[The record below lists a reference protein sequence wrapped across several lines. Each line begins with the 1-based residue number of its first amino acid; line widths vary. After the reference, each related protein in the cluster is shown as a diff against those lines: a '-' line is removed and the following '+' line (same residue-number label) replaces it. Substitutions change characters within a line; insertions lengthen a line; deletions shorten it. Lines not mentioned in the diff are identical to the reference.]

1 MNIMRVT
8 KLIREYVEN
17 AVDER
22 IPLPA
27 EPEGISALKAEWDE
41 LNERIIKMAVAEY
54 LAFFTAHKGECAPY
68 YCDDDFNDIDAIS
81 RYINK
86 NTRTSCGGSNTL
98 SFAAKKAYEAE
109 RRAVGQKRK
118 ETINEILV
126 SLELGAN
133 RAELEEMLSKIG

>member
-1 MNIMRVT
+1 MRVT

-17 AVDER
+17 AVDEK

-27 EPEGISALKAEWDE
+27 EPESITALNAEWDE
-41 LNERIIKMAVAEY
+41 LNERIIKMAAAEY
-54 LAFFTAHKGECAPY
+54 EAFFTAHKGECAPY
-68 YCDDDFNDIDAIS
+68 YCDGDFNDIDSII

-86 NTRTSCGGSNTL
+86 NAHASCGGSHTL

-109 RRAVGQKRK
+109 RKAVREKRR

>member
-1 MNIMRVT
+1 MRVT

-27 EPEGISALKAEWDE
+27 EPEGITALKAKWDE
-41 LNERIIKMAVAEY
+41 LNERITKMAIAEY
-54 LAFFTAHKGECAPY
+54 EAFFTAHKGECAP
-68 YCDDDFNDIDAIS
+68 CCCVDDFNDIDSII

-86 NTRTSCGGSNTL
+86 NARANCGSSTL

-109 RRAVGQKRK
+109 RRAVGQKRR

>member
-17 AVDER
+17 AVDEK

-27 EPEGISALKAEWDE
+27 EPEGITTLKAEWDE
-41 LNERIIKMAVAEY
+41 LNERLTEMVAAEY
-54 LAFFTAHKGECAPY
+54 VAFFTAHTGECAPY
-68 YCDDDFNDIDAIS
+68 YCDDDFNDIDAIG

-86 NTRTSCGGSNTL
+86 NARANCGSNTL
-98 SFAAKKAYEAE
+98 SFAAKKTYEAE
-109 RRAVGQKRK
+109 RKAVGKKRR

>member
-27 EPEGISALKAEWDE
+27 EPDSIAALKTEWDE
-41 LNERIIKMAVAEY
+41 LNERITKMVVAEY

-86 NTRTSCGGSNTL
+86 NAHANCGSNTL
-98 SFAAKKAYEAE
+98 SFAAKKPYEAE
-109 RRAVGQKRK
+109 RRAVGQKRR

>member
-27 EPEGISALKAEWDE
+27 EPEGITALEAEWDE
-41 LNERIIKMAVAEY
+41 LNERITKMAVAEY

-68 YCDDDFNDIDAIS
+68 YCDDDFNDTDSII

-86 NTRTSCGGSNTL
+86 NVHANCGSNTL
-98 SFAAKKAYEAE
+98 SFAAKKPYEAE
-109 RRAVGQKRK
+109 RKAVGKKRR

>member
-1 MNIMRVT
+1 MRVT

-22 IPLPA
+22 IPLPS
-27 EPEGISALKAEWDE
+27 EPEGITALKAEWDE
-41 LNERIIKMAVAEY
+41 LNERITKMVAAEY
-54 LAFFTAHKGECAPY
+54 TAFFAAHKGECAPY
-68 YCDDDFNDIDAIS
+68 YCDDDFNDIDAIG
-81 RYINK
+81 RYIDK
-86 NTRTSCGGSNTL
+86 KAGVSCGSNTL

-109 RRAVGQKRK
+109 RRAVGKKRR

>member
-54 LAFFTAHKGECAPY
+54 VAFFTAHKGECAPY
-68 YCDDDFNDIDAIS
+68 YCDDDFNDIGSIIC
-81 RYINK
+81 YINK
-86 NTRTSCGGSNTL
+86 NTRVNCGANTL

-109 RRAVGQKRK
+109 RKAVREKRR

>member
-17 AVDER
+17 AVDEK

-27 EPEGISALKAEWDE
+27 EPEGITALKAEWDE
-41 LNERIIKMAVAEY
+41 FNERIHKMVAAEY
-54 LAFFTAHKGECAPY
+54 VAFFTAHKGECAPY
-68 YCDDDFNDIDAIS
+68 YCDADFNDIDAIS

-86 NTRTSCGGSNTL
+86 NTRVGCDSHTL

-109 RRAVGQKRK
+109 RSAVGKKRRG
-118 ETINEILV
+118 TINEILV

>member
-54 LAFFTAHKGECAPY
+54 VAFFTAHKGECTPY
-68 YCDDDFNDIDAIS
+68 YCGDDFNDTDSII

-86 NTRTSCGGSNTL
+86 NTCVNCGANIL

-109 RRAVGQKRK
+109 CRAVGQKRR

>member
-1 MNIMRVT
+1 MRVT

-27 EPEGISALKAEWDE
+27 EPESITALNAEWDE
-41 LNERIIKMAVAEY
+41 LNERLTKMVAAEY
-54 LAFFTAHKGECAPY
+54 VAFFTAHTGECAPY
-68 YCDDDFNDIDAIS
+68 YCDDDFNDIDVIG

-86 NTRTSCGGSNTL
+86 NARANCGSNTL
-98 SFAAKKAYEAE
+98 SFAAKKTYEAE
-109 RRAVGQKRK
+109 RKAVGKKRR

>member
-1 MNIMRVT
+1 MRVT

-17 AVDER
+17 AVDEK

-27 EPEGISALKAEWDE
+27 EPDSIAALKTEWDE
-41 LNERIIKMAVAEY
+41 LNERITKMVVAEY

-86 NTRTSCGGSNTL
+86 NTRANCGSNTL
-98 SFAAKKAYEAE
+98 SFAVKKAYEAE
-109 RRAVGQKRK
+109 RKAVGKKRR

>member
-1 MNIMRVT
+1 MRVT

-17 AVDER
+17 AVDEK

-27 EPEGISALKAEWDE
+27 EPEGITALKAEWDE
-41 LNERIIKMAVAEY
+41 LNERITKMAIAEY
-54 LAFFTAHKGECAPY
+54 EAFFTAHKGECALY
-68 YCDDDFNDIDAIS
+68 YCDDDFNDIDSII

-86 NTRTSCGGSNTL
+86 NARANCGSNTL
-98 SFAAKKAYEAE
+98 SFAAKKTYEAE
-109 RRAVGQKRK
+109 RRAVGKKRR

>member
-17 AVDER
+17 AVDEK

-27 EPEGISALKAEWDE
+27 EPESISALKAEWDE
-41 LNERIIKMAVAEY
+41 LNERIIKMAAAEY
-54 LAFFTAHKGECAPY
+54 EAFFTAHKGECAPY
-68 YCDDDFNDIDAIS
+68 YCNDDFNDIDAIG
-81 RYINK
+81 RYVAK
-86 NTRTSCGGSNTL
+86 KTSVCCGSCDL
-98 SFAAKKAYEAE
+98 SFAAKKTYEAE
-109 RRAVGQKRK
+109 RRAVGKKRR
-118 ETINEILV
+118 ETINDILV

>member
-17 AVDER
+17 AVDEK

-27 EPEGISALKAEWDE
+27 EPEGLTALKAEWDE
-41 LNERIIKMAVAEY
+41 LNERITKMAVAEY
-54 LAFFTAHKGECAPY
+54 AAFFTAHKGECAPY
-68 YCDDDFNDIDAIS
+68 YCSDDFNDIDSII
-81 RYINK
+81 RYVDK
-86 NTRTSCGGSNTL
+86 RTRVGCDSNTL

-109 RRAVGQKRK
+109 RRAVGQKRR
-118 ETINEILV
+118 ETINKILV

>member
-17 AVDER
+17 AVDEK

-27 EPEGISALKAEWDE
+27 EPEGITALKAEWDE
-41 LNERIIKMAVAEY
+41 LNERITKMVAAECV
-54 LAFFTAHKGECAPY
+54 AFFTAHKGECTPY
-68 YCDDDFNDIDAIS
+68 YCDADFNDIDSII

-86 NTRTSCGGSNTL
+86 NTRVNCGANTL
-98 SFAAKKAYEAE
+98 SFVAKKAYEAE
-109 RRAVGQKRK
+109 RRAVGQKRR
-118 ETINEILV
+118 ETISEILV

>member
-27 EPEGISALKAEWDE
+27 EPEGITALKAEWDE
-41 LNERIIKMAVAEY
+41 LNERLTKMVAAEY
-54 LAFFTAHKGECAPY
+54 AAFFTAHKGECAPY
-68 YCDDDFNDIDAIS
+68 YCDDDFNDLDAIT
-81 RYINK
+81 RYVAKKASVN
-86 NTRTSCGGSNTL
+86 CGSHSL
-98 SFAAKKAYEAE
+98 SFAAKKAYEIE
-109 RRAVGQKRK
+109 RKAVGTKRK
-118 ETINEILV
+118 ETINDILV

>member
-17 AVDER
+17 AVDEK

-27 EPEGISALKAEWDE
+27 EPKGIAALKAEWDE
-41 LNERIIKMAVAEY
+41 LNERIIKKAITEY
-54 LAFFTAHKGECAPY
+54 MTFFAAHKGECAPY
-68 YCDDDFNDIDAIS
+68 YYDGDFNNMDAIG
-81 RYINK
+81 RYVAK
-86 NTRTSCGGSNTL
+86 KTGVSCGSNTL
-98 SFAAKKAYEAE
+98 SFSAKKAYEAE

>member
-17 AVDER
+17 AVDEK

-27 EPEGISALKAEWDE
+27 EPEGITALKTEWDE
-41 LNERIIKMAVAEY
+41 FNERITKMAIAEY
-54 LAFFTAHKGECAPY
+54 VAFFTAHKGECTPY
-68 YCDDDFNDIDAIS
+68 YCDADFNDIDSII
-81 RYINK
+81 RYINN
-86 NTRTSCGGSNTL
+86 NTRANCGSNTL

-133 RAELEEMLSKIG
+133 RAELEEMLNKIG